1 MGCVRISAC
10 IGKTESWK
18 EFNMEI
24 LANLIPEKLRLA
36 HEREIGVWEAE
47 AEEKVKV
54 ERKK

>member
-1 MGCVRISAC
+1 
-10 IGKTESWK
+10 
-18 EFNMEI
+18 MEI

-36 HEREIGVWEAE
+36 HEREIGAWEAE